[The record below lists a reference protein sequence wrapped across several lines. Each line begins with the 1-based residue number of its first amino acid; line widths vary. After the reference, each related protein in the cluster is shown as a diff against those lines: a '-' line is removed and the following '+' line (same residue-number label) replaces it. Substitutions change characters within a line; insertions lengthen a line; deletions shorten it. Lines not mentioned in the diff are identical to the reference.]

1 MKTLVPSVVNLILS
15 QLRPVTEAAR
25 ENWLSNQGLAFPALD
40 DDRYD
45 LDSDDIDLNQAFE
58 ISDEILE
65 HSGNIEEFQ
74 LLDDE

>member
-1 MKTLVPSVVNLILS
+1 MKTLLPSVIHLILS

-25 ENWLSNQGLAFPALD
+25 ENWLANQGSAFPVFD
-40 DDRYD
+40 DDLDYEAID
-45 LDSDDIDLNQAFE
+45 LDQAFE
-58 ISDEILE
+58 VSDEILE